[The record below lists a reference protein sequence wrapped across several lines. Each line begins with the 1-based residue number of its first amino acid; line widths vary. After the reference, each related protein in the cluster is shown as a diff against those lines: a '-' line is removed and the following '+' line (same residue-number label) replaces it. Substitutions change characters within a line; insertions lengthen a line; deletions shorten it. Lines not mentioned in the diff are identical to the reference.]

1 MNNDYLADVYK
12 DFFGSPLV
20 SEKQEEEVASKTS
33 FPLQDVDTLLLDE
46 ESKDLL
52 KKIFEY
58 MRKYHEKEEER
69 YLDFHFVLR
78 SDNVETIH
86 KFEDLIKQAISCYQ
100 YVDIGSSVLS
110 FYEVDTIDKVKDR
123 EDP

>member
-52 KKIFEY
+52 KRNE
-58 MRKYHEKEEER
+58 
-69 YLDFHFVLR
+69 
-78 SDNVETIH
+78 
-86 KFEDLIKQAISCYQ
+86 
-100 YVDIGSSVLS
+100 
-110 FYEVDTIDKVKDR
+110 
-123 EDP
+123 

>member
-20 SEKQEEEVASKTS
+20 SEKQEEEVASRTA

-46 ESKDLL
+46 ESKELL

-58 MRKYHEKEEER
+58 MRKYHEKEESR
-69 YLDFHFVLR
+69 
-78 SDNVETIH
+78 
-86 KFEDLIKQAISCYQ
+86 
-100 YVDIGSSVLS
+100 
-110 FYEVDTIDKVKDR
+110 
-123 EDP
+123 